1 MRKFAIVL
9 IAGIFMGL
17 TTAPFNVWFL
27 AWFSLAPL
35 WFFIT
40 KNNCQNSLK
49 LALVWGLGYHG
60 LALFWITGIHPM
72 TWMGVP
78 WIASFLIAIFVWFFI
93 SFWGA
98 FLVVIWSCLFK
109 LFPDKSI
116 VIRLLFGVSLW
127 CGLEYL
133 WSLGDL
139 WWTSLSY
146 TQSPF
151 NLYILHLS
159 QFSGPNTVTAII
171 VLINGLI
178 AESLL
183 NFKAKKPIK
192 LLLISTFLILFIS
205 HLIGF
210 LMFSKTSLNLPEN
223 EIKIGLIQ
231 GNIPNTIKLYPEGWR
246 KAIEG
251 YTIGYQSLARQ
262 GVEIILTPETALPFD
277 WDDLVSS
284 GGSFYQ
290 AILAEKIPV
299 FVGAFG
305 KENNSYTN
313 SLFTINRKGKTL
325 NRYDKVKL
333 VPLGEYIP
341 FNNIL
346 GKFINRLSPLD
357 THLLAGKLNQNIN
370 SPVGKPIV
378 GICYESAFS
387 SHFRRQTRQGGE
399 FIIVASNNAHYSP
412 SMPAQHHA
420 QNVMRAIENNRWLAS
435 ATNTGYSAII
445 DNHGVTQWISN
456 INEYQLHSDSI
467 YRKNSETFYVKFG
480 DFLTPFLLVLS
491 GIIRV
496 FRNRISGFKKIKG
509 LLP

>member
-1 MRKFAIVL
+1 
-9 IAGIFMGL
+9 MGL
-17 TTAPFNVWFL
+17 TTAPFNAWFF

-35 WFFIT
+35 WIFIINNNWQ
-40 KNNCQNSLK
+40 KNIRF
-49 LALVWGLGYHG
+49 ALVWGVGYHG

-78 WIASFLIAIFVWFFI
+78 WLASILIAFFVWVFI
-93 SFWGA
+93 TFWGA
-98 FLVVIWSCLFK
+98 FLVIVWSFLFK
-109 LFPDKSI
+109 LFADKNI
-116 VIRLLFGVSLW
+116 LIRLLFAVSLW

-159 QFSGPNTVTAII
+159 QFSGPNTVTAIL

-178 AESLL
+178 AESFLQ
-183 NFKAKKPIK
+183 FQQKKSPQV
-192 LLLISTFLILFIS
+192 LLISTFSILIIS
-205 HLIGF
+205 HFIGF
-210 LMFSKTSLNLPEN
+210 LMFSKPSVNLPEN
-223 EIKIGLIQ
+223 ELKIGLIQ

-251 YTIGYQSLARQ
+251 YTTGYQRLAQ
-262 GVEIILTPETALPFD
+262 EGVEVILTPETALPFD
-277 WDDLVSS
+277 WDDLVLSN
-284 GGSFYQ
+284 GSFYQ
-290 AILAEKIPV
+290 AILQEKIPV

-305 KENNSYTN
+305 KENNSFTN
-313 SLFTINRKGKTL
+313 SLFTINREGKTL

-341 FNNIL
+341 FKQIL

-357 THLLAGKLNQNIN
+357 THLLAGKSNQNIN
-370 SPVGKPIV
+370 SPLGKPII

-387 SHFRRQTRQGGE
+387 NHFRRQTQQGGQ
-399 FIIVASNNAHYSP
+399 FIIIASNNAHYSP
-412 SMPAQHHA
+412 SMPAQHHG
-420 QNVMRAIENNRWLAS
+420 QNVMRAIENDRWLAS

-445 DNHGVTQWISN
+445 DNHGVTHWISN

-467 YRKNSETFYVKFG
+467 YRKNTATFYVTFG
-480 DFLTPFLLVLS
+480 DFLTPLLLVLS
-491 GIIRV
+491 GIILV
-496 FRNRISGFKKIKG
+496 SKI
-509 LLP
+509 